1 MAPPGTP
8 QPIAQKISDD
18 LKIVLAQPELKQKF
32 QDIASYTRPMNPAE
46 LLAYV
51 REEQALWK
59 PVIEQIGMKGK

>member
-18 LKIVLAQPELKQKF
+18 LKIVLAQPELKEKF
-32 QDIASYTRPMNPAE
+32 QGIASYTRPMNPTE
-46 LLAYV
+46 LLAYI